1 MPTARAMRMF
11 PRSLLTLA
19 VLASAFSFA
28 LSCLYPS
35 QPLPPLYMMDLA
47 VPSDS
52 PVAPPINLQCTW
64 GENKPVAPP
73 INLQCTWGENKPL
86 RQCSLL
92 RQNSS
97 TIKDSLLRRSGRD

>member
-1 MPTARAMRMF
+1 MRMF

-64 GENKPVAPP
+64 GENKP
-73 INLQCTWGENKPL
+73 L
-86 RQCSLL
+86 RQCSLLRQNSSTIKDSVLL

-97 TIKDSLLRRSGRD
+97 TIKDSLLRRSGLD